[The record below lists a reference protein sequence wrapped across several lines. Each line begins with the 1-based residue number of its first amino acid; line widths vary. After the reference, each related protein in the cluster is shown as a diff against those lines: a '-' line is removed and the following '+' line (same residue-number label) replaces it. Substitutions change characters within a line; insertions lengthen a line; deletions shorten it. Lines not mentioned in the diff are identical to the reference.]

1 MPARNQA
8 ALDFLLSRKSYPAKM
23 LTAPY
28 PGREEITEMLTA
40 AARTPD
46 HGKLE
51 PWRFIVLNSAAL
63 DRLAD
68 AIEKRGPEM
77 GEDPEKVAKSVATY
91 RGAGCAVVVVSSPV
105 ALDKI
110 PTSEQIYSAGGACL
124 ALVNAATA
132 AGWGASWIS
141 GWFSHDR
148 TFIEENL
155 GLERH
160 ETVAGIIHL
169 GTMKAEAPDRP
180 RPDLA
185 KKVTWV
191 EA

>member
-23 LTAPY
+23 LAAPY
-28 PGREEITEMLTA
+28 PDREEIIEMLTA

-51 PWRFIVLNSAAL
+51 PWRFIVLNGAAL

-68 AIEKRGPEM
+68 GMEKRGPEM
-77 GEDPEKVAKSVATY
+77 GEDSEKVAKSVATY
-91 RGAGCAVVVVSSPV
+91 RGAGCAVVGVSSPV

-110 PTSEQIYSAGGACL
+110 PTSEQILSAGGACL

-132 AGWGASWIS
+132 GGWGASWVT
-141 GWFSHDR
+141 GWFCYDR

-155 GLERH
+155 GLEPH
-160 ETVAGIIHL
+160 EAVAGIVHL
-169 GTMKAEAPDRP
+169 GTMKNEAPDRP
-180 RPDLA
+180 RPDLS

>member
-28 PGREEITEMLTA
+28 PGRDEITEMLTA

-51 PWRFIVLNSAAL
+51 PWRFVVLNGAAL

-68 AIEKRGPEM
+68 AMEIRGPEM

-148 TFIEENL
+148 AFIETNL
-155 GLERH
+155 GLEPH

-169 GTMKAEAPDRP
+169 GMMKSDAPDRP
-180 RPDLA
+180 RPDLS
-185 KKVTWV
+185 KKVQWI

>member
-28 PGREEITEMLTA
+28 PDRDEITEMLTA

-51 PWRFIVLNSAAL
+51 PWRFIVLNGAAL

-68 AIEKRGPEM
+68 AMEVRGPEM

-148 TFIEENL
+148 TFIETNL
-155 GLERH
+155 GLEPH

-169 GTMKAEAPDRP
+169 GTMKSDAPDRL

-191 EA
+191 DA

>member
-1 MPARNQA
+1 MPVRNQA
-8 ALDFLLSRKSYPAKM
+8 ALDFLLTRKSYPAKM

-28 PGREEITEMLTA
+28 PGRKDLIEMLTA

-51 PWRFIVLNSAAL
+51 PWRFIVLNGAAL
-63 DRLAD
+63 GRLAD
-68 AIEKRGPEM
+68 AMEVRGPEI
-77 GEDPEKVAKSVATY
+77 GEDPEKVSKSVATY

-105 ALDKI
+105 ELDKI
-110 PTSEQIYSAGGACL
+110 PTSEQVLSAGGACL

-141 GWFSHDR
+141 GWFSLDPK
-148 TFIEENL
+148 FVQDNL
-155 GLERH
+155 GLAVH
-160 ETVAGIIHL
+160 ETVVGIVHI
-169 GTMKAEAPDRP
+169 GTMKSDAPDRP

-185 KKVTWV
+185 KKISWV